1 MHIYRLT
8 DNNKVVSLQKIIN
21 FEVPKFEKNIHV
33 FLNIC
38 NTVSDNRGLQPPP
51 PPFPLPSRTSPV
63 SFGPPPLWIAPP
75 RKKTWLRPTPLRQKR
90 SLSR

>member
-33 FLNIC
+33 FLKIF
-38 NTVSDNRGLQPPP
+38 NTV
-51 PPFPLPSRTSPV
+51 
-63 SFGPPPLWIAPP
+63 
-75 RKKTWLRPTPLRQKR
+75 
-90 SLSR
+90 